1 MATSIKKKI
10 AVVLVDRA
18 NYGRL
23 KPVLK
28 ILKESDQIQLML
40 ICAGSMLL
48 NRFGSAVDI
57 VRADGF
63 EIDEEVYIEVEGSHL
78 ATMTKSIGLGIIE
91 FTQVLSRLKP
101 DFAMVIGDRYE
112 VLSVAIAAVYQNIC
126 LIHFQGGEV
135 SGSIDELTRH
145 AITKLSHYHFP
156 ATKRAGDNVLAMGED
171 PKTVFPFGCPSV
183 DVVAN
188 VTKELPSDVFD
199 SLGMGKHIDFSKKF
213 ILVVFHPVT
222 TEFDDSKEQMESLL
236 NAVKETQEQ
245 AILLWPNIDAFSDKI
260 SKVIRG
266 FRERNK
272 DYPLHLY
279 KNFPPDVYI
288 AVLVKAAC
296 AVGNSSSF
304 VRDASFVGT
313 PVVLVGTRQDG
324 RERCSSVIRVESK
337 KEDIFAAIK
346 KQLSNGRYK
355 CSNLYGQPGVSN
367 KIVKTLVSLKP
378 YTQKKLHYTNST
390 GTIV

>member
-1 MATSIKKKI
+1 MTSSMKRKI
-10 AVVLVDRA
+10 AVVLADRA

-28 ILKESDQIQLML
+28 NLKESDQIQLML

-63 EIDEEVYIEVEGSHL
+63 DIDEEVYIEVEGSHL
-78 ATMTKSIGLGIIE
+78 VTMTKSIGLGIIE
-91 FTQVLSRLKP
+91 FTQVFSRLMP
-101 DFAMVIGDRYE
+101 DFVLIIGDRYE
-112 VLSVAIAAVYQNIC
+112 VLSVAISAVYQNIC
-126 LIHFQGGEV
+126 LIHIQGGEV

-156 ATKRAGDNVLAMGED
+156 ATKRAGEHILAMGED
-171 PKTVFPFGCPSV
+171 PKTVFPFGCPSA

-188 VTKELPSDVFD
+188 VTKGPSSDLFD
-199 SLGMGKHIDFSKKF
+199 SLGIGKHIDFSKRF

-222 TEFDDSKEQMESLL
+222 TESGDSKEQIESLL

-245 AILLWPNIDAFSDKI
+245 AIVLWPNIDAFSDEI
-260 SKVIRG
+260 SRVIRG

-279 KNFPPDVYI
+279 KNFPPDVFI
-288 AVLVKAAC
+288 AVLAKTAC

-324 RERCSSVIRVESK
+324 RERCGSVIRVESK
-337 KEDIFAAIK
+337 REDIFAAIK

-355 CSNLYGQPGVSN
+355 CSNLYGEPGVSN
-367 KIVKTLVSLKP
+367 KIVETITTLKP
-378 YTQKKLHYTNST
+378 YTQKRLFIADNA
-390 GTIV
+390 I

>member
-1 MATSIKKKI
+1 MTSLNKRKI
-10 AVVLVDRA
+10 AVVLADRA

-23 KPVLK
+23 KPVLE
-28 ILKESDQIQLML
+28 ILKESNQMQLML

-48 NRFGSAVDI
+48 NRFGSAVDV
-57 VRADGF
+57 VREDGF
-63 EIDEEVYIEVEGSHL
+63 SIDEEIYIEVEGSHL

-91 FTQVLSRLKP
+91 FTQVFSRLKP
-101 DFAMVIGDRYE
+101 DFVMIIGDRYE

-126 LIHFQGGEV
+126 LIHLQGGEV
-135 SGSIDELTRH
+135 SGSIDEITRH

-156 ATKRAGDNVLAMGED
+156 ATKRAGDHILTMGED
-171 PKTVFPFGCPSV
+171 PKTVFPLGCPSV
-183 DVVAN
+183 DVVAS
-188 VTKELPSDVFD
+188 VTKELSFDELD
-199 SLGMGKHIDFSKKF
+199 SLGSGKHIDLFKKF
-213 ILVVFHPVT
+213 ILIIFHPVT
-222 TEFDDSKEQMESLL
+222 TEFVDSKEQMELLL

-272 DYPLHLY
+272 DYPLHVY

-288 AVLVKAAC
+288 AVLTKTAC

-304 VRDASFVGT
+304 VRDASFIGT

-346 KQLSNGRYK
+346 MQLSNGRYK
-355 CSNLYGQPGVSN
+355 CSDLYGQPGVSN
-367 KIVKTLVSLKP
+367 KIVETIISLKP
-378 YTQKKLHYTNST
+378 YSQKKLYYDNLS
-390 GTIV
+390 

>member
-1 MATSIKKKI
+1 MTSSMKRKI
-10 AVVLVDRA
+10 AVVLADRA

-28 ILKESDQIQLML
+28 NLKESDQIQLML

-63 EIDEEVYIEVEGSHL
+63 DIDEEVYIEVEGSHL
-78 ATMTKSIGLGIIE
+78 VTMTKSIGLGIIE
-91 FTQVLSRLKP
+91 FTQVFSRLKP
-101 DFAMVIGDRYE
+101 DFVLIIGDRYE
-112 VLSVAIAAVYQNIC
+112 VLSVAISAVYQNIC
-126 LIHFQGGEV
+126 LIHVQGGEV

-156 ATKRAGDNVLAMGED
+156 ATKRAGEHILAMGED
-171 PKTVFPFGCPSV
+171 PKTVFPFGCPSA

-188 VTKELPSDVFD
+188 VTKGPSSDLFD
-199 SLGMGKHIDFSKKF
+199 SLGIGKHIDFSKRF

-222 TEFDDSKEQMESLL
+222 TEFGDSKEQIESLL

-245 AILLWPNIDAFSDKI
+245 AIVLWPNIDAFSDKI
-260 SKVIRG
+260 SRVIRG

-279 KNFPPDVYI
+279 KNFPPDVFI
-288 AVLVKAAC
+288 AVLAKTAC

-324 RERCSSVIRVESK
+324 RERCGSVIRVESK
-337 KEDIFAAIK
+337 REDIFAAIK

-355 CSNLYGQPGVSN
+355 CSNLYGEPGVSN
-367 KIVKTLVSLKP
+367 KIVETITTLKP
-378 YTQKKLHYTNST
+378 YTQKRLFIADNA
-390 GTIV
+390 I

>member
-28 ILKESDQIQLML
+28 ILKENDQIQLML

-48 NRFGSAVDI
+48 NRFGSTVDI

-63 EIDEEVYIEVEGSHL
+63 ELDEEVYIEVEGSHL

-156 ATKRAGDNVLAMGED
+156 ATKRAGDNVYSGS
-171 PKTVFPFGCPSV
+171 VPSCY
-183 DVVAN
+183 D
-188 VTKELPSDVFD
+188 
-199 SLGMGKHIDFSKKF
+199 
-213 ILVVFHPVT
+213 
-222 TEFDDSKEQMESLL
+222 
-236 NAVKETQEQ
+236 
-245 AILLWPNIDAFSDKI
+245 
-260 SKVIRG
+260 
-266 FRERNK
+266 
-272 DYPLHLY
+272 
-279 KNFPPDVYI
+279 
-288 AVLVKAAC
+288 
-296 AVGNSSSF
+296 
-304 VRDASFVGT
+304 
-313 PVVLVGTRQDG
+313 
-324 RERCSSVIRVESK
+324 RV
-337 KEDIFAAIK
+337 
-346 KQLSNGRYK
+346 
-355 CSNLYGQPGVSN
+355 
-367 KIVKTLVSLKP
+367 
-378 YTQKKLHYTNST
+378 
-390 GTIV
+390 

>member
-1 MATSIKKKI
+1 MKRKV

-28 ILKESDQIQLML
+28 LLKDSDQMQLML

-63 EIDEEVYIEVEGSHL
+63 DIEEEVYIEVEGSHL

-91 FTQVLSRLKP
+91 FTQVFSRLKP
-101 DFAMVIGDRYE
+101 DFVMIIGDRYE

-126 LIHFQGGEV
+126 LIHVQGGEV

-156 ATKRAGDNVLAMGED
+156 ATKRASNNVLTMGED

-183 DVVAN
+183 DVVTD
-188 VTKELPSDVFD
+188 VTKDLSSDVFD
-199 SLGMGKHIDFSKKF
+199 SLGMGKHIDFSKRF

-222 TEFDDSKEQMESLL
+222 TEFGDSKEQMKSLL
-236 NAVKETQEQ
+236 NAVKETQDQ

-260 SKVIRG
+260 SRVVRK
-266 FRERNK
+266 FSARNTN
-272 DYPLHLY
+272 YPLHIY
-279 KNFPPDVYI
+279 KNLPPDLYI
-288 AVLVKAAC
+288 AVLAKAAC

-304 VRDASFVGT
+304 VRDASFIGT

-324 RERCSSVIRVESK
+324 RECCSSVIRVKSK
-337 KEDIFAAIK
+337 KEDIYTAIK

-355 CSNLYGQPGVSN
+355 CSDLYGQPGVSY
-367 KIVKTLVSLKP
+367 KIVETLLSLKP
-378 YTQKKLHYTNST
+378 YTQKRLFFADDAK
-390 GTIV
+390 

>member
-1 MATSIKKKI
+1 MTSSMKRKI
-10 AVVLVDRA
+10 AVVLADRA

-28 ILKESDQIQLML
+28 NLKESDQIQLML

-63 EIDEEVYIEVEGSHL
+63 DIDEEVYIEVEGSHL
-78 ATMTKSIGLGIIE
+78 VTMTKSIGLGIIE
-91 FTQVLSRLKP
+91 FTQVFSRLMP
-101 DFAMVIGDRYE
+101 DFVLIIGDRYE
-112 VLSVAIAAVYQNIC
+112 VLSVAISAVYQNIC
-126 LIHFQGGEV
+126 LIHIQGGEV

-156 ATKRAGDNVLAMGED
+156 ATKRAGEHILAMGED
-171 PKTVFPFGCPSV
+171 PKTVFPFGCPSA

-188 VTKELPSDVFD
+188 VTKGPSSDLFD
-199 SLGMGKHIDFSKKF
+199 SLGIGKHIDFSKRF

-222 TEFDDSKEQMESLL
+222 TESGDSKEQIESLL

-245 AILLWPNIDAFSDKI
+245 AIVLWPNIDAFSDKI
-260 SKVIRG
+260 SRVIRG

-279 KNFPPDVYI
+279 KNFPPDVFI
-288 AVLVKAAC
+288 AVLAKTAC

-324 RERCSSVIRVESK
+324 RERCGSVIRVESK
-337 KEDIFAAIK
+337 REDIFAAIK

-355 CSNLYGQPGVSN
+355 CSNLYGEPGVSN
-367 KIVKTLVSLKP
+367 KIVETITTLKP
-378 YTQKKLHYTNST
+378 YTQKRLFIADNA
-390 GTIV
+390 I